1 MIKLNDIPCTGVR
14 RNALFIEPGS
24 MEVTDLADVMT
35 RVENWK
41 STGYS
46 ATLTSHGYAMR
57 YAEDTDYALIFYRI
71 SGKDDAKLLH
81 MIREEQPNAEI
92 YVQGND
98 SELKMMEPDMKIA
111 KAVAMPYEKELV

>member
-1 MIKLNDIPCTGVR
+1 M
-14 RNALFIEPGS
+14 
-24 MEVTDLADVMT
+24 
-35 RVENWK
+35 
-41 STGYS
+41 
-46 ATLTSHGYAMR
+46 
-57 YAEDTDYALIFYRI
+57 IFYRI